1 MPLHLTC
8 SVYARSQSSNLTT
21 VSAVPPKSRLLKWPD
36 HQWASWE
43 DDRTN
48 THVVHLFRHHKTPYC
63 SRYSS
68 GGVFVLPKPNH
79 AVCIYLHVA
88 VLFTAVLH
96 PSLCTMSHSVFLL
109 RAPSVSVDV
118 CFSAHGLLIIRLFY
132 HFLIFR
138 SQDVLFG
145 FHTGCMDPL
154 IICVDGRG
162 SCQ

>member
-1 MPLHLTC
+1 MLEPLAGGIVRQPELGICCYGFKGHCTPSKPVSRSLSCVPNGGTHLCMPLHLTC

-21 VSAVPPKSRLLKWPD
+21 ISAVPPKSRLLKWPD

-68 GGVFVLPKPNH
+68 GGVFVLPNPNH
-79 AVCIYLHVA
+79 TVCIYLHVA

-96 PSLCTMSHSVFLL
+96 PSLCTLSHSVFLL
-109 RAPSVSVDV
+109 
-118 CFSAHGLLIIRLFY
+118 
-132 HFLIFR
+132 
-138 SQDVLFG
+138 
-145 FHTGCMDPL
+145 
-154 IICVDGRG
+154 
-162 SCQ
+162 